1 MVLTFNIVLLVR
13 LCDLAHPQKAIY
25 ICFVYG
31 AVQVL
36 LIAILLYIRSCTI
49 KNKEGGSV
57 TVVVPPTPF
66 THEEPRRENVTIEE
80 HDTREVD
87 KLIMQFVTDAVIHT
101 STCYMQRNSKWRNLG
116 YRA

>member
-13 LCDLAHPQKAIY
+13 FCELNHPQKAIY

-36 LIAILLYIRSCTI
+36 LIAVILYIRSCAS

-66 THEEPRRENVTIEE
+66 TNEEPKRENVSVQE
-80 HDTREVD
+80 HDTREVEV
-87 KLIMQFVTDAVIHT
+87 LIRQFVTDAVILT
-101 STCYMQRNSKWRNLG
+101 SMCYMQRNSKWRNLG